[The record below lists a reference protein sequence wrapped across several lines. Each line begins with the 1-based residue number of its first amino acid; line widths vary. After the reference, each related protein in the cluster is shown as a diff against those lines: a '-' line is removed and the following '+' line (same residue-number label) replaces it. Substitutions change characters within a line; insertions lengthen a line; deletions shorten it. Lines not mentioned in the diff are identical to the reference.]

1 VVEKFLA
8 SEEDGRR
15 VMELIYG
22 VKVLRKLVEQYEK
35 EKEQLAA
42 CEKYIRENTV
52 LPHSFC

>member
-1 VVEKFLA
+1 MA